1 MFITKKSTNK
11 NIKSDNKQYSIS
23 FSTNTI
29 DFKLLNSLIPYYK
42 VRKVIYKG
50 KGTDSLFIRVSGT
63 GKNLIKLFG
72 RYNKVLKTLTYQEE
86 ALLKNIRAN
95 SYITKKYNFSEDI
108 TLEDE
113 QELFKIYLPNEQVD
127 YYDDYY
133 NYNNQETFYTKRI
146 NYETNNNNIKKDV
159 VSKILQSACKTI
171 TNFKL
176 SIIDKKVNC
185 FKDNKLDC
193 VAIFNYMIAKKEN
206 KLKSYYKVAQKEKA
220 TYNNYNDFIKS
231 VVCYGTTQT
240 LNNRFWR
247 EIKRELY

>member
-1 MFITKKSTNK
+1 MFITKKNTNEEEL
-11 NIKSDNKQYSIS
+11 KSDNKQYSIS

-50 KGTDSLFIRVSGT
+50 KGTDSLFIRVNGT
-63 GKNLIKLFG
+63 GKNLLKLFN
-72 RYNKVLKTLTYQEE
+72 RYNKILKSLTYEE
-86 ALLKNIRAN
+86 QHLLEKIRNN
-95 SYITKKYNFSEDI
+95 SYVTKKYNFTDDI
-108 TLEDE
+108 TLKDE
-113 QELFKIYLPNEQVD
+113 KELFKIYMPNEQVD

-133 NYNNQETFYTKRI
+133 NYNNQEIFITKRI
-146 NYETNNNNIKKDV
+146 NYETNNIKKDV

-240 LNNRFWR
+240 SNNKFWR
-247 EIKRELY
+247 IIKRELY

>member
-1 MFITKKSTNK
+1 MFEAKHGK
-11 NIKSDNKQYSIS
+11 NEKELKSDNKQYSIS

-63 GKNLIKLFG
+63 GKNLLKLFN
-72 RYNKVLKTLTYQEE
+72 RYNKILKSLTYEE
-86 ALLKNIRAN
+86 QHLLEKIRNN
-95 SYITKKYNFSEDI
+95 SYVTKKYNFNDDI
-108 TLEDE
+108 TLKDE
-113 QELFKIYLPNEQVD
+113 KELFKIYLPNEQVD

-133 NYNNQETFYTKRI
+133 NYNNQQIFYTKRI
-146 NYETNNNNIKKDV
+146 NYDTDNIKQDV
-159 VSKILQSACKTI
+159 VSKILKSACKTI

-231 VVCYGTTQT
+231 VVCYGTNHVP
-240 LNNRFWR
+240 NNRFWR

>member
-1 MFITKKSTNK
+1 MFITRKNTNEK
-11 NIKSDNKQYSIS
+11 ELKSDNKQYSIS

-63 GKNLIKLFG
+63 GKNLLKLFN
-72 RYNKVLKTLTYQEE
+72 RYNTILKGLTYEE
-86 ALLKNIRAN
+86 QHLLEKIRNN
-95 SYITKKYNFSEDI
+95 SYVTKKYNFTDDV
-108 TLEDE
+108 TLKDE
-113 QELFKIYLPNEQVD
+113 KELFKIYLANEQVD
-127 YYDDYY
+127 YYNDYY
-133 NYNNQETFYTKRI
+133 NYNNQEIFYTKRI
-146 NYETNNNNIKKDV
+146 NYETNNIKKDV
-159 VSKILQSACKTI
+159 VSKILQSTCKTI

-240 LNNRFWR
+240 LNNRFWK